1 LEKARQGSK
10 TIKKYDKAKTP
21 YQRVLESEHVAQ
33 PVKDTLTQQYQG
45 LDPIALKEKIK
56 ELQEQLWKQAWTNQ
70 IVPVIDELA
79 LDEGEQQDT
88 LANIPRFYR
97 KPRKLPCKR
106 KSRTRKDPFEHVHE
120 FIKLELQL
128 KSPISAKGILDK
140 LIEKYPYDF
149 CRSHLRTLQRRV
161 NEIRIQ
167 QDNRE
172 ERYHQ
177 LMVSK
182 KSMTT
187 ASLTS
192 TMDA

>member
-1 LEKARQGSK
+1 
-10 TIKKYDKAKTP
+10 
-21 YQRVLESEHVAQ
+21 VLASEHVMQ
-33 PVKDTLTQQYQG
+33 QVKDKLTQQYHD

-56 ELQEQLWKQAWTNQ
+56 ELQEQLWKHAWTNQ
-70 IVPVIDELA
+70 VVPVIDELA

-88 LANIPRFYR
+88 LANIPRLYR
-97 KPRKLPCKR
+97 KSRKPPRNR
-106 KSRTRKDPFEHVHE
+106 NWRTRKDPFEHVQE

-128 KSPISAKGILDK
+128 KSYISAKEILDK

-149 CRSHLRTLQRRV
+149 CRAHLRTLQRRV

-172 ERYHQ
+172 EKYHQ
-177 LMVSK
+177 LMISK

-187 ASLTS
+187 VSLTS